1 MEHQT
6 QLTVNR
12 ILPTCLGASFFV
24 EPVEEEKE
32 EGQNGEGPQL
42 HVEHQQD
49 VGDER
54 VGALERVLP

>member
-1 MEHQT
+1 M
-6 QLTVNR
+6 
-12 ILPTCLGASFFV
+12 

-32 EGQNGEGPQL
+32 EGQDGEGPQL

-54 VGALERVLP
+54 VGALERVLPW

>member
-1 MEHQT
+1 MD
-6 QLTVNR
+6 R
-12 ILPTCLGASFFV
+12 MFPTWLGASFSV

-32 EGQNGEGPQL
+32 EGQDGEGPQL

-54 VGALERVLP
+54 VGALERVLPW